1 MDMILNILSWFF
13 ILLGSAFVLIG
24 AIGVVRLPEVFTRSH
39 AAGVID
45 TMGAGM
51 LLLGMMFQTG
61 GFNLV
66 LVKLVLIG
74 FFLFFTSPVSSH
86 ALVRSALADGAKPLI
101 KKGVTLKGA
110 LDSPEQEQD
119 KTTQEQGDKPF

>member
-1 MDMILNILSWFF
+1 MDMILNLLSWFF
-13 ILLGSAFVLIG
+13 ILVGSAFVLIG

-51 LLLGMMFQTG
+51 LLLGMMFQAG

-86 ALVRSALADGAKPLI
+86 ALVRAALADGAKPLT
-101 KKGVTLKGA
+101 KKGIKLKGA
-110 LDSPEQEQD
+110 LDSPEQEQE